1 MKQEQ
6 ELLKAKSQLD
16 ERRREQLRI
25 AQELKQKEEQKLTLH
40 QYFTSQ
46 QEELE
51 IKTKEIQKVSVK
63 IGQVK
68 SELDDMNEIIH
79 REREDLME
87 RIRELTREIRMK
99 HLIIDQFIPPNEY
112 MRIEKRAEW
121 ADDINDWVIPNVEY
135 TGNNIKIQKAKK
147 KEGKAVNQHLFEN
160 IMNLDGESD
169 EEDFE
174 QAATKRVHEAINSI
188 LIEEDEETQVS
199 Y

>member
-1 MKQEQ
+1 MN
-6 ELLKAKSQLD
+6 
-16 ERRREQLRI
+16 
-25 AQELKQKEEQKLTLH
+25 
-40 QYFTSQ
+40 
-46 QEELE
+46 
-51 IKTKEIQKVSVK
+51 
-63 IGQVK
+63 QVK
-68 SELDDMNEIIH
+68 GELDDMNEVIH
-79 REREDLME
+79 REREDLMD

-99 HLIIDQFIPPNEY
+99 HLIIDQFIPPCEY

-147 KEGKAVNQHLFEN
+147 KEGKAVNIHLFEN

-188 LIEEDEETQVS
+188 LIEEDEET
-199 Y
+199 

>member
-1 MKQEQ
+1 M
-6 ELLKAKSQLD
+6 
-16 ERRREQLRI
+16 
-25 AQELKQKEEQKLTLH
+25 
-40 QYFTSQ
+40 
-46 QEELE
+46 
-51 IKTKEIQKVSVK
+51 K

-112 MRIEKRAEW
+112 MRIDKRAEW
-121 ADDINDWVIPNVEY
+121 AHDINDWVIPNVEY